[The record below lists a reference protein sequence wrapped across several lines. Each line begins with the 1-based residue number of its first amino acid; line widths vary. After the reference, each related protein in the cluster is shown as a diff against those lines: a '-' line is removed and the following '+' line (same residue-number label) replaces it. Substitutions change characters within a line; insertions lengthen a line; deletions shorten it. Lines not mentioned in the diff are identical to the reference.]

1 MNNKVKGFTLIE
13 LLAVIVVLAVIAI
26 IVTPIV
32 TGIIRKAKDIAD
44 LRSAEKYGEAAT
56 LYVAESQNDKSMK
69 SNMNKNIIN
78 ELNVTGT
85 KATDGAVI
93 FNISG
98 NTAFAIVINDKCYR
112 KDYNASI
119 TDIMVDTDLDTCKMN
134 TEDNFA
140 FLKSTIVY
148 DKNNVDFGLFG
159 DSKIKNSNV
168 KSINKVDSAPTTYA
182 YSWIASD
189 DTKNKNIIT
198 AYAIG
203 TDTDKYD
210 IQLVSDK
217 LIASPVDASYLF
229 SAVSFAGNV
238 NLDWLN
244 TSYTTNMSY
253 MLYYAGLYSMTQLDL
268 GNNFDTSNVT
278 DMEGLFE
285 LTGMSSMTQLDLGDK
300 FDTSNV
306 IIMKGLFEFAGA
318 SSLTSLSLGD
328 KFDTHNVTDMSY
340 MFEELGYNKITSLS
354 LGDSVTIDLNLG
366 NKFNTINVTN
376 MEEMFKDICLTSK
389 TLSLPDT
396 FNTSNVTNMKSMFFG
411 SQIETLSLGL
421 NFNTSNVT
429 DMGTMFSSPD
439 LVNLDLGDNFDTS
452 KVTDMRG
459 MFEYTS
465 LKSLD
470 LKDKFDVSKV
480 TNMDQMF
487 YYAGQLKTNV
497 TYNLGPLFT
506 SIASSHT
513 NMFANSS
520 SYLSF
525 KVPSKIYSDSKHV
538 KLNASSTTTIEV
550 PGKVVSQ

>member
-328 KFDTHNVTDMSY
+328 KFDTHNVT
-340 MFEELGYNKITSLS
+340 
-354 LGDSVTIDLNLG
+354 
-366 NKFNTINVTN
+366 N
-376 MEEMFKDICLTSK
+376 MEEMCKDICLTSK

>member
-278 DMEGLFE
+278 
-285 LTGMSSMTQLDLGDK
+285 
-300 FDTSNV
+300 V
-306 IIMKGLFEFAGA
+306 MKGLFELAGA

-354 LGDSVTIDLNLG
+354 LGDYFDTSKVTNMRNMFGPLGGSVTIDLNLG

-411 SQIETLSLGL
+411 SQIETLSLGS

-429 DMGTMFSSPD
+429 NMGTMFSSTD

-452 KVTDMRG
+452 NVTDMRG

-465 LKSLD
+465 SLKSLD
-470 LKDKFDVSKV
+470 LKNKFDVSKV